1 MTEHSQCRISI
12 QNLYKSYSTAP
23 DQQTQILEDINLD
36 IYAGDFVSVVGHSG
50 CGKSTLLRLLMG
62 LEQHQQGQI
71 LIQGKQ
77 PAEHLP
83 NLSIVYQD
91 HRLFNWLSVTENIRM
106 ALHQIPL
113 SREEENR
120 RIQEQLEL
128 LQLTP
133 FKDAY
138 PSHLSAGM
146 NLKVAIA
153 KSLVTQPDILLLD
166 DPFTGLDALMRHHL
180 HEELQQIWKAK
191 KITVILAT
199 QDIAEA
205 LLLSNSVVVMQA
217 NPGRIEQVLKVPL
230 SYPRKRQ
237 NTRLQQL
244 KKEILKALNFSIVK
258 DQQPL
263 LTGSG
268 QFCW

>member
-1 MTEHSQCRISI
+1 MTEHSQCRITI

-23 DQQTQILEDINLD
+23 DQQTQVLEDINLD
-36 IYAGDFVSVVGHSG
+36 IHAGDFVSVVWHAG

-83 NLSIVYQD
+83 NLSIIYQD

-113 SREEENR
+113 SKEEENR

-153 KSLVTQPDILLLD
+153 KSLVTQLAR
-166 DPFTGLDALMRHHL
+166 LDALMRHHL
-180 HEELQQIWKAK
+180 HEELQRIWKTK

-217 NPGRIEQVLKVPL
+217 NPGRIEQVLKVSL